1 MNVFLHIN
9 GVQHVTIEQQ
19 IQLQSSV
26 QIMPNVFGVIAV
38 KKKVSK
44 YLHWRCHTSHILDFV
59 VFFMKRIV
67 PQNNGNNIS
76 MTLDILQKYVP
87 LSASFFILCASYCAG
102 FEC

>member
-44 YLHWRCHTSHILDFV
+44 YLHWRCHKRHILD
-59 VFFMKRIV
+59 FFMKRIV
-67 PQNNGNNIS
+67 TQNNGDDIS
-76 MTLDILQKYVP
+76 TTLDILQIYVP
-87 LSASFFILCASYCAG
+87 I
-102 FEC
+102 

>member
-26 QIMPNVFGVIAV
+26 QIMPNAFGVIAV
-38 KKKVSK
+38 KRCLNIFIGDATKVTFWISG
-44 YLHWRCHTSHILDFV
+44 

-67 PQNNGNNIS
+67 TQNNSDNIS
-76 MTLDILQKYVP
+76 MTLDILQIYKY
-87 LSASFFILCASYCAG
+87 SFFVPVTVQVLDVNYI
-102 FEC
+102 EC